1 MNSPMMTQYQSLTR
15 QLSPETILLFK
26 LGDFYEAFFENAPKL
41 ATTLGVSLTKR
52 MDVPMA
58 GIPYHGLS
66 GAIDKLVKAGF
77 SVAIAEMT
85 DEPEPRR
92 VITREIAPAAAPAP
106 SLVQTD
112 LFNP

>member
-26 LGDFYEAFFENAPKL
+26 LGDFYEAFFEHAPKL
-41 ATTLGVSLTKR
+41 ATALGISLTKR
-52 MDVPMA
+52 LHAPMA
-58 GIPYHGLS
+58 GFPYHGLTD
-66 GAIDKLVKAGF
+66 AIDKLVKAGF

-85 DEPEPRR
+85 TEPEPRR
-92 VITREIAPAAAPAP
+92 VITREIAPVV
-106 SLVQTD
+106 SVVTRQVQTD